1 MAGAWSVG
9 TARDGPARLALGPAV
24 HKGRRQRRPT
34 AAPPPLPGMTTPD
47 RPMHVIFN
55 APEGL
60 AR

>member
-1 MAGAWSVG
+1 MAGG
-9 TARDGPARLALGPAV
+9 DGPARLALGPAA

-34 AAPPPLPGMTTPD
+34 APPPPLLPGMTTPG
-47 RPMHVIFN
+47 RPMHVAFN

>member
-1 MAGAWSVG
+1 MVG
-9 TARDGPARLALGPAV
+9 GDGPARLAPGPAV

-34 AAPPPLPGMTTPD
+34 APPPPLPGMTTPH
-47 RPMHVIFN
+47 RPMHVVFN